1 VALRVLRL
9 NGDAFLINGDRLVFG
24 TEVDVETVR
33 QPGGWLPIVYLDK
46 YGRPVDLAEAKA
58 QAIEAAPDQTEIVAA
73 FDKVEAAQDG
83 EISAAALEAMAAQ
96 FKVLAGLLESFDD
109 LLAQE
114 MRARAFEALRRAEDE
129 RDIELLLMA
138 L

>member
-24 TEVDVETVR
+24 TEVDVEAVR
-33 QPGGWLPIVYLDK
+33 QPGGWLPIIYLDK
-46 YGRPVDLAEAKA
+46 NGRPVDLAEAKA
-58 QAIEAAPDQTEIVAA
+58 QAIEAAPDQPEIVAA

-96 FKVLAGLLESFDD
+96 FKVLAGLLEAFDD